1 MRSEISTVAVSV
13 IIIAVCM
20 MLGTLGGDAAHQWM
34 VVVLGDQ

>member
-1 MRSEISTVAVSV
+1 MRSEVSTVAVSV

-34 VVVLGDQ
+34 IAVMGEP